1 MPTKRES
8 RLAQQENLKETFKID
23 DKTYH
28 AKKYLTWGILGVL
41 VLAGLVVFF
50 IKAGQPS
57 KFDVSQACLR
67 AENYHIHPNLTIT
80 INGESQVAPK
90 GLGIVSPTCI
100 RPLHIHE
107 NDGKIHVEFDYP
119 RDFTLGE
126 FFKVWEKPFNK
137 NQIFDYK
144 VDATH
149 ELTLTVDGQPSEAWE
164 NLVFKDQQKIVINYR
179 TKTP

>member
-1 MPTKRES
+1 MPNKRDA
-8 RLAQQENLKETFKID
+8 RLAQQESLKETFKLD
-23 DKTYH
+23 DKTYL

-41 VLAGLVVFF
+41 VLAGLAVFF

-57 KFDVSQACLR
+57 KFDVTQACPR
-67 AENYHIHPNLTIT
+67 AENYHIHPNLRIT
-80 INGESQVAPK
+80 INGESQGPPI
-90 GLGIVSPTCI
+90 GLGIASPTCM

-107 NDGKIHVEFDYP
+107 NDGTIHVEFDYP
-119 RDFTLGE
+119 RDFTLAE
-126 FFKVWEKPFNK
+126 FFRVWEKPFNK

-144 VDATH
+144 VDARN

-164 NLVFKDQQKIVINYR
+164 NLVLKDQQKIVINYR